1 MNAATHPDRE
11 ELAAYVLGT
20 LPEDR
25 AERLEEHLAACPACE
40 ETIRGMEGLSDPL
53 IEGLGRAG
61 QVEKP
66 HRLVGPDAGG
76 HGFLDASPG
85 RSAGRHGCA
94 CRAGSACLS
103 REERAAV
110 APLSEGKP
118 ATPIRAQPLPG

>member
-61 QVEKP
+61 QVESRIVSSAP
-66 HRLVGPDAGG
+66 TQGATVSWTPPPADQPVAMDVPAELDRL
-76 HGFLDASPG
+76 ASPEKKG
-85 RSAGRHGCA
+85 
-94 CRAGSACLS
+94 
-103 REERAAV
+103 
-110 APLSEGKP
+110 
-118 ATPIRAQPLPG
+118 QPSPR